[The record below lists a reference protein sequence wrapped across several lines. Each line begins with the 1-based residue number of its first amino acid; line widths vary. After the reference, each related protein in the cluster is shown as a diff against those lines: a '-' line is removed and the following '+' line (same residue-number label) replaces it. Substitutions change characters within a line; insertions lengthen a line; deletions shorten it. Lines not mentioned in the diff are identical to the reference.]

1 MKKKIEVNVMPNY
14 FCNYSC
20 EYCYLGD
27 LRKDR
32 KIIDSELL
40 RKNLEDISSRYDI
53 DRIGVYGGE
62 ISLLPKDK
70 LEKLVNVCKKFSD
83 NIVLISN
90 MSNDIEMNGVRFAT
104 SLNYER
110 TNYEGTKL
118 KLLFTDKK
126 NLSINIVITPSILK
140 RDIDSLMKELDLYGA
155 NIELVRYSPSKANY
169 FKYDISDKEFED
181 YLKLFISKYKNR
193 KNKFTLSNISMLDDC
208 LEKKYSP
215 CMDSVIFINPYNK
228 LCFIDFDENREF
240 FHSVESIDDYVTNV
254 ENEYRKYIDKCSS
267 CEYFGH
273 CYAEHLNLNEECCG
287 MKSLL
292 KWYEKNIYKDNG
304 NMSTSM

>member
-14 FCNYSC
+14 FCNYFC
-20 EYCYLGD
+20 EYCYLGS
-27 LRKDR
+27 LRENR
-32 KIIDSELL
+32 KIIDTELL
-40 RKNLEDISSRYDI
+40 IKNLEDISSRYNI

-62 ISLLPKDK
+62 ISLLPKNK
-70 LEKLVNVCKKFSD
+70 LEELVHVCKKFSD

-90 MSNDIEMNGVRFAT
+90 MSNDIDINEVRFAT

-118 KLLFTDKK
+118 KLLFTDKN
-126 NLSINIVITPSILK
+126 NLSINIVVTPSILK

-155 NIELVRYSPSKANY
+155 NIELVRYSPSKTNS
-169 FKYDISDKEFED
+169 FKYNISDKEFED
-181 YLKLFISKYKNR
+181 YLKLFISKYKSR

-215 CMDSVIFINPYNK
+215 CMDSVIFISPYNK
-228 LCFIDFDENREF
+228 LCFIDFDGNMEF
-240 FHSVESIDDYVTNV
+240 FHSVESIDDYIANV
-254 ENEYRKYIDKCSS
+254 ENEYRKYTEKCGA

-273 CYAEHLNLNEECCG
+273 CYAEHLNLNEKCCG

-292 KWYEKNIYKDNG
+292 KWYEENIYKN
-304 NMSTSM
+304 NRNLSTSV